1 MAGALEA
8 VHRRGIVH
16 GDVTPENV
24 LFTADARPLLA
35 DAGLLRLVEGGEA
48 GTVGYSDPAGHDG
61 APPTPPVTCT
71 GWPPSATPR

>member
-48 GTVGYSDPAGHDG
+48 GTVGYRPAGHDG
-61 APPTPPVTCT
+61 AADT
-71 GWPPSATPR
+71 GR